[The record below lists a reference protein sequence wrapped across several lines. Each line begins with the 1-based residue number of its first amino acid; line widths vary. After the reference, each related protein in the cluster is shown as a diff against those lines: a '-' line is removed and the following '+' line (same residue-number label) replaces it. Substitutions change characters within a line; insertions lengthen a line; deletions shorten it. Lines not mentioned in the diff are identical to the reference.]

1 MLSLVSPVAL
11 TAAPLAEADHATLL
25 SYFGLNL
32 SSGALVGLAI
42 GIFALTYLLI
52 LLEHYVHRTVAAL
65 LGACGVMVLGLLT
78 PDQAWRSI
86 DFNTIFLLFGMM
98 NIVNVLSRSGFFDL
112 VARRA
117 LILTRGNP
125 ARVLWIFSV
134 LTAVFSAFLDNVT
147 TVLFMAP
154 VVVTVALRLGLKPL
168 PYLIA
173 VILASNTGGAATLV
187 GDPPNII
194 IGSVAGKGFGEFLVN
209 VAPYALIATAL
220 GIALMHWLMA
230 RRGDMNTAASAEMLR
245 SVMADTT
252 PIRTD
257 PKLMR
262 QALSVFAVTLLFFI
276 VGHPIGIEAGLVAL
290 TTSTFLMLIADLT
303 PVELFEQVEWTTLL
317 FFMGLFI
324 VVGGLE
330 HVGVFTS
337 VASSLTGAIGA
348 DLGLGILLVG
358 FGSAIISGFVD
369 NIPFTI
375 SMASVLRELQGN
387 TTGALAGSSIDPL
400 WWALSLGACLG
411 GNLTLIGASANIVV
425 ADIAAR
431 EGNPISFGQFIRYG
445 SPIALI
451 TTALAVGLYY
461 LVYVLGQA

>member
-1 MLSLVSPVAL
+1 MH
-11 TAAPLAEADHATLL
+11 EAGGET
-25 SYFGLNL
+25 LNL
-32 SSGALVGLAI
+32 LTSLGVNLSPGTLTVLAI
-42 GIFALTYLLI
+42 TLFVATYAMI
-52 LLEHYVHRTVAAL
+52 LMEKYVHRTVAAL
-65 LGACGVMVLGLLT
+65 LGACAVMVTGILT
-78 PDQAWRSI
+78 PTLAWASI

-117 LILTRGNP
+117 MIVTRGEP
-125 ARVLWIFSV
+125 ARVLWIFSI

-154 VVVTVALRLGLKPL
+154 VVVTVVARLGLRPM

-173 VILASNTGGAATLV
+173 VILASNTGGTATLV

-194 IGSVAGKGFGEFLVN
+194 IGSVAGKGFGDFLVN
-209 VAPYALIATAL
+209 VAPYAAVATVL
-220 GIALMHWLMA
+220 GIGLMHLLMRA
-230 RRGDMNTAASAEMLR
+230 RGDLAGAGNSERLRAALT
-245 SVMADTT
+245 DTT
-252 PIRTD
+252 PIKTN
-257 PKLMR
+257 PKLMT
-262 QALSVFAVTLLFFI
+262 QALGVFAVTLLLFMI
-276 VGHPIGIEAGLVAL
+276 GHPLGLGAGLVAL

-330 HVGVFTS
+330 HVGVFQT
-337 VASSLTGAIGA
+337 VAAGLTGAIDGNI
-348 DLGLGILLVG
+348 GTGILAVG
-358 FGSAIISGFVD
+358 FASAIISGFVD

-375 SMASVLRELQGN
+375 SMASVLRELQVTLGP
-387 TTGALAGSSIDPL
+387 AMDPL

-425 ADIAAR
+425 SDIAAR
-431 EGNPISFGQFIRYG
+431 EGHPMGFVQFMKYG
-445 SPIALI
+445 TPVALV
-451 TTALAVGLYY
+451 TVTVALGLYY
-461 LVYVLGQA
+461 AAFVLRGG

>member
-1 MLSLVSPVAL
+1 MSE
-11 TAAPLAEADHATLL
+11 AADPHPTLFDA
-25 SYFGLNL
+25 FGLTL
-32 SSGALVGLAI
+32 SDSTLTVLAI
-42 GIFALTYLLI
+42 GLFVLTYILI
-52 LLEHYVHRTVAAL
+52 LLEKYVHRTVAAL
-65 LGACGVMVLGLLT
+65 LGACAVMILGLLT
-78 PDQAWRSI
+78 PDQAWGSI

-112 VARRA
+112 VARWGM
-117 LILTRGNP
+117 LYTRGEP
-125 ARVLWIFSV
+125 ARVLWIFSL

-154 VVVTVALRLGLKPL
+154 VVVTVVVRLGLRPI

-173 VILASNTGGAATLV
+173 VILASNTGGTATLV

-194 IGSVAGKGFGEFLVN
+194 IGSVAGKGFGDFLVN
-209 VAPYALIATAL
+209 VAPYAVVATVL
-220 GIALMHWLMA
+220 GIGLMHLLM
-230 RRGDMNTAASAEMLR
+230 RWRGDLNSDGAAERLN
-245 SVMADTT
+245 SVLSDPT

-262 QALSVFAVTLLFFI
+262 QALIIFGITLVLFM
-276 VGHPIGIEAGLVAL
+276 VGHPIGLEAGLIAL

-324 VVGGLE
+324 VVGALE
-330 HVGVFTS
+330 HVGVFAQ
-337 VASSLTGAIGA
+337 VATSLTAAIDG
-348 DLGLGILLVG
+348 DIGLGILLVG
-358 FGSAIISGFVD
+358 FSSAIISGFVD

-375 SMASVLRELQGN
+375 SMASVLKELQG
-387 TTGALAGSSIDPL
+387 TLGAAMDPL

-425 ADIAAR
+425 SDIAAR
-431 EGNPISFGQFIRYG
+431 EGHPLSFGQFMGYAT
-445 SPIALI
+445 PIALI
-451 TTALAVGLYY
+451 TTTVALGLYF
-461 LVYVLGQA
+461 LFFTLTR

>member
-1 MLSLVSPVAL
+1 MA
-11 TAAPLAEADHATLL
+11 AAPLALGEAAPHATLL
-25 SYFGLNL
+25 DFFGLHL
-32 SSGALVGLAI
+32 SGGALTGLAI
-42 GIFALTYLLI
+42 ALFVLTYLLI
-52 LLEHYVHRTVAAL
+52 LLEKYVHRTVAAL

-98 NIVNVLSRSGFFDL
+98 NIVNVLSRSGFFEL

-125 ARVLWIFSV
+125 ARVLWIFSL

-154 VVVTVALRLGLKPL
+154 VVVTVALRLGLRPL

-194 IGSVAGKGFGEFLVN
+194 IGSVAGKGFGDFLVN
-209 VAPYALIATAL
+209 VAPYALIASIL
-220 GIALMHWLMA
+220 GIGLMHYLMI
-230 RRGDMNTAASAEMLR
+230 RRGDMNTAASAEKLR
-245 SVMADTT
+245 TVMNDDT
-252 PIRTD
+252 PIKTD
-257 PKLMR
+257 PRLMK
-262 QALSVFAVTLLFFI
+262 QALSVFAVTLLLFI
-276 VGHPIGIEAGLVAL
+276 VGHPIGLEAGLVAL

-303 PVELFEQVEWTTLL
+303 PAELFEQVEWTTLL

-330 HVGVFTS
+330 HAGVFTS
-337 VASSLTGAIGA
+337 VAGSLTGMIGG
-348 DLGLGILLVG
+348 DIGLGILLVG
-358 FGSAIISGFVD
+358 LGSAVISGFVD

-375 SMASVLRELQGN
+375 SMANVLRELQGN
-387 TTGALAGSSIDPL
+387 AAGALSGSRIDPL

-431 EGNPISFGQFIRYG
+431 EGQPMGFGQFMRYG
-445 SPIALI
+445 TPIALM
-451 TTALAVGLYY
+451 TTLLAVGLYY
-461 LVYVLGQA
+461 LVYTLGQA

>member
-1 MLSLVSPVAL
+1 MH
-11 TAAPLAEADHATLL
+11 EAGGETINLL
-25 SYFGLNL
+25 SSLGLNMSPQTL
-32 SSGALVGLAI
+32 TVLAI
-42 GIFALTYLLI
+42 TLFVATYAMI
-52 LLEHYVHRTVAAL
+52 LLEKYVHRTVAAL
-65 LGACGVMVLGLLT
+65 LGACAVMVLGILT
-78 PDQAWRSI
+78 PDQAWGSI

-117 LILTRGNP
+117 MIITRGEP
-125 ARVLWIFSV
+125 ARVLWTFSI

-154 VVVTVALRLGLKPL
+154 VVVTVVARLGLRPM

-173 VILASNTGGAATLV
+173 VILASNTGGTATLV

-194 IGSVAGKGFGEFLVN
+194 IGSVAGKGFGDFLVN
-209 VAPYALIATAL
+209 VAPYATVATVL
-220 GIALMHWLMA
+220 GIALMHLLMKM
-230 RRGDMNTAASAEMLR
+230 RGDLAGAGNSERLRAALT
-245 SVMADTT
+245 DTT
-252 PIRTD
+252 PIKTN
-257 PKLMR
+257 PKLMK
-262 QALSVFAVTLLFFI
+262 QALGVFAVTLVLFMI
-276 VGHPIGIEAGLVAL
+276 GHPLGLEAGLVAL

-330 HVGVFTS
+330 HVGVFQT
-337 VASSLTGAIGA
+337 VAAGLTDAIDGNI
-348 DLGLGILLVG
+348 GMGILAVG
-358 FGSAIISGFVD
+358 FSSAIISGFVD

-375 SMASVLRELQGN
+375 SMASVLRELQVTLGP
-387 TTGALAGSSIDPL
+387 SMDPL

-425 ADIAAR
+425 SDIAAR
-431 EGNPISFGQFIRYG
+431 EGHPMGFGEFMKYG
-445 SPIALI
+445 TPVALV
-451 TTALAVGLYY
+451 TVTVALGLFYAAF
-461 LVYVLGQA
+461 VLGGSGA

>member
-1 MLSLVSPVAL
+1 MAEGGGETLNLLTSL
-11 TAAPLAEADHATLL
+11 
-25 SYFGLNL
+25 GLNL
-32 SSGALVGLAI
+32 SPQTLTLLAI
-42 GIFALTYLLI
+42 ALFIATYAMI
-52 LLEHYVHRTVAAL
+52 LLEKYVHRTVAAL
-65 LGACGVMVLGLLT
+65 LGACAVMVVGILT
-78 PDQAWRSI
+78 PTQAWASI

-117 LILTRGNP
+117 MVVTRGEP
-125 ARVLWIFSV
+125 ARVLWIFSI

-154 VVVTVALRLGLKPL
+154 VVVTVVARLGLRPM

-173 VILASNTGGAATLV
+173 VILSSNTGGTATLV

-194 IGSVAGKGFGEFLVN
+194 IGSVAGKGFGDFLVN
-209 VAPYALIATAL
+209 VAPYAAVATVL
-220 GIALMHWLMA
+220 GIGLMHLLMKM
-230 RRGDMNTAASAEMLR
+230 RGDLAGAGDSERLRAALT
-245 SVMADTT
+245 DTT
-252 PIRTD
+252 PIKTNPR
-257 PKLMR
+257 LMK
-262 QALSVFAVTLLFFI
+262 QALGVFAVTLLLFMI
-276 VGHPIGIEAGLVAL
+276 GHPIGLEAGLVAL

-330 HVGVFTS
+330 EVGVFQT
-337 VASSLTGAIGA
+337 VAAGLTGAIDGNI
-348 DLGLGILLVG
+348 GTGILAVG
-358 FGSAIISGFVD
+358 FASAIISGFVD

-375 SMASVLRELQGN
+375 SMASVLRELQVTLGP
-387 TTGALAGSSIDPL
+387 AMDPL

-425 ADIAAR
+425 SDIAAR
-431 EGNPISFGQFIRYG
+431 EGHPMGFVEFMKYG
-445 SPIALI
+445 TPVALI
-451 TTALAVGLYY
+451 TVTVALGLFYGAFI
-461 LVYVLGQA
+461 LRGG